1 MSLKSVL
8 TELSEFVQRE
18 YDANQAKLIEIWEM
32 PINQKIKSGE
42 SQLIKKICVKSDNHV
57 ELILDGDG
65 SRFRE
70 GDMICLHLGDA
81 LESTFVKQVSI
92 DAEYDGRWLISGY
105 KLDTNALKQASM
117 PCYADPD
124 GMNLKP
130 FYDQALE
137 ELAETNIGIDII
149 LPLLAGDLKVDGI
162 YESEYEDAANKAEI
176 AGLNDK
182 QADAVGN
189 AIAAHYLAC
198 IQGPPGTGK
207 TKVISFI
214 TKLLVER
221 NERVFITS
229 HTHMAINNALNKIS
243 QEGVDCIKVGNENSR
258 KGLEKV
264 DFFDH
269 ADDWKD
275 RPDHGYVIGATP
287 FATCS
292 KRLEN
297 YEFDTVIFD
306 EASQI
311 TTALA
316 VMAMRKAKRFIFVGD
331 HKQLPPVILSKSV
344 LESDND
350 SIFSRL
356 IHNDQVLETMLS
368 DTYRMNKHL
377 SKWPSNTLYNG
388 ELKSE
393 GPNKDRLLKLLHS
406 PVKYKNVLSPELPF
420 VYIKSPTNNAKTSNR
435 TEAELVVG
443 IIKSALDAGLDPS
456 SIGVVSPYR
465 KHGKVIKNELLKVLP
480 KEQAE
485 EVVTDT
491 VERMQGQEREMIIIS
506 LCTTNIQ
513 FLVAVASF
521 FFQPERLN
529 VAITRP
535 MTKLILIGPYL
546 SASLA
551 TELCSDSRDKI
562 LDDNVKLYQSLLAS
576 ATQLSE
582 KEF

>member
-8 TELSEFVQRE
+8 TELSDFIQRE
-18 YDANQAKLIEIWEM
+18 HDADQAKLIDVWEK
-32 PINQKIKSGE
+32 PINQKLRSGE
-42 SQLIKKICVKSDNHV
+42 SQLITHISVKGNNDV
-57 ELILDGDG
+57 ELTLGEG
-65 SRFRE
+65 ESRFRE
-70 GDMICLHLGDA
+70 GDMICLHLGEA
-81 LESTFVKQVSI
+81 LENTFIKQASI
-92 DAEYDGRWLISGY
+92 DAEYEGRWLISGY
-105 KLDTNALKQASM
+105 KLDINALKQAKT

-130 FYDQALE
+130 FYDQALQ
-137 ELAETNIGIDII
+137 ELAATNIGRDII
-149 LPLLAGDLKVDGI
+149 LPLLAGDLKIEGI
-162 YESEYEDAANKAEI
+162 YENEYEEAADKAEI

-229 HTHMAINNALNKIS
+229 HTHMAINNALNKMAK
-243 QEGVDCIKVGNENSR
+243 EGIACIKVGGHNAH
-258 KGLEKV
+258 KGLENVKC
-264 DFFDH
+264 FAY
-269 ADDWKD
+269 ADNWQDK
-275 RPDHGYVIGATP
+275 PENGYVIGATP

-292 KRLEN
+292 KRLEQVQ
-297 YEFDTVIFD
+297 FDTVIFD
-306 EASQI
+306 EASQV

-331 HKQLPPVILSKSV
+331 HKQLAPVILSKSV

-356 IHNDQVLETMLS
+356 IHNPKVLKTMLS

-377 SKWPSNTLYNG
+377 SKWPSNALYNG
-388 ELKSE
+388 KLKSE
-393 GPNKDRLLKLLHS
+393 GSNKERLFTL
-406 PVKYKNVLSPELPF
+406 PQVPQKYKKVLSSDIAF
-420 VYIKSPTNNAKTSNR
+420 VYIKSPSHNAKTSDR
-435 TEAELVVG
+435 AEAKLLAD
-443 IIKSALDAGLDPS
+443 IIKHAVLAGLKPEE
-456 SIGVVSPYR
+456 IGVVSPYR
-465 KHGKVIKNELLKVLP
+465 KHGKAIKTELLNVLP
-480 KEQAE
+480 REQAKE
-485 EVVTDT
+485 IVTDT

-513 FLVAVASF
+513 FLAAVATF

-535 MTKLILIGPYL
+535 MTKLILIGPYI
-546 SASLA
+546 
-551 TELCSDSRDKI
+551 SDSVAAALISDPKEQK
-562 LDDNVKLYQSLLAS
+562 LNDNVALYQSLIKA
-576 ATQLSE
+576 ATELTE